1 MKLKEMMEK
10 YKDIVPYAIF
20 GILTTIINIV
30 VYLFF
35 AHILKK
41 EVMLSTLAAWFLSV
55 LFAYVTN
62 RKWVFHSGV
71 LTFSNIIREAVAFF
85 ICRLATGIADILIMF
100 IFVNIFHV
108 CAPWARSNG
117 CKSRTCPDSGKC
129 IAEQQGCLSRGRI

>member
-41 EVMLSTLAAWFLSV
+41 EIMLSTLAAWFFSV

-100 IFVNIFHV
+100 IFVNIFHFNDLFIKII
-108 CAPWARSNG
+108 SN
-117 CKSRTCPDSGKC
+117 
-129 IAEQQGCLSRGRI
+129 IAVIILNYVASKWIIFNHK

>member
-100 IFVNIFHV
+100 IFVNIFHFNDLFIKII
-108 CAPWARSNG
+108 SN
-117 CKSRTCPDSGKC
+117 
-129 IAEQQGCLSRGRI
+129 IAVIILNYVASKWIIFNHK

>member
-41 EVMLSTLAAWFLSV
+41 EIMLSTLAAWFFSV

-62 RKWVFHSGV
+62 RKWVFHSGI

-100 IFVNIFHV
+100 IFVNIFHFNDLFIKII
-108 CAPWARSNG
+108 SN
-117 CKSRTCPDSGKC
+117 
-129 IAEQQGCLSRGRI
+129 IAVIILNYVASKWIIFNHK

>member
-85 ICRLATGIADILIMF
+85 ICRLATVIADILIMF
-100 IFVNIFHV
+100 IFVNIFHFNDLFIKII
-108 CAPWARSNG
+108 SN
-117 CKSRTCPDSGKC
+117 
-129 IAEQQGCLSRGRI
+129 IAVIILNYVASKWIIFNHK

>member
-30 VYLFF
+30 VYLFL

-41 EVMLSTLAAWFLSV
+41 EIMLSTLAAWFFSV

-62 RKWVFHSGV
+62 RKWVFHSGI

-85 ICRLATGIADILIMF
+85 ICRLATGMADILIMF
-100 IFVNIFHV
+100 VFVNIFHFNDLFIKII
-108 CAPWARSNG
+108 SN
-117 CKSRTCPDSGKC
+117 
-129 IAEQQGCLSRGRI
+129 IAVIILNYVASKWIILNHK

>member
-41 EVMLSTLAAWFLSV
+41 EVMLCTLAAWFLSV

-100 IFVNIFHV
+100 IFVNIFHFNDLFIKII
-108 CAPWARSNG
+108 SN
-117 CKSRTCPDSGKC
+117 
-129 IAEQQGCLSRGRI
+129 IAVIILNYVASKWIIFNHK

>member
-41 EVMLSTLAAWFLSV
+41 EIMLSTLAAWFLSV

-100 IFVNIFHV
+100 IFVNIFHFNDLFIKII
-108 CAPWARSNG
+108 SN
-117 CKSRTCPDSGKC
+117 
-129 IAEQQGCLSRGRI
+129 IAVIILNYVASKWIIFNHK

>member
-1 MKLKEMMEK
+1 MMEK

-100 IFVNIFHV
+100 IFVNIFHFNDLFIKII
-108 CAPWARSNG
+108 SN
-117 CKSRTCPDSGKC
+117 
-129 IAEQQGCLSRGRI
+129 IAVIILNYVASKWIIFNHK

>member
-41 EVMLSTLAAWFLSV
+41 EIMLSTLAAWFFSV

-85 ICRLATGIADILIMF
+85 ICRLATGMADILIMF
-100 IFVNIFHV
+100 VFVNIFHFNDLFIKII
-108 CAPWARSNG
+108 SN
-117 CKSRTCPDSGKC
+117 
-129 IAEQQGCLSRGRI
+129 IAVIILNYVASKWIIFNHK

>member
-41 EVMLSTLAAWFLSV
+41 EIMLSTLAAWFFSV

-62 RKWVFHSGV
+62 RKWVFHSGI

-85 ICRLATGIADILIMF
+85 ICRLATGMADILIIF
-100 IFVNIFHV
+100 VFVNIFHFNDLFIKII
-108 CAPWARSNG
+108 SN
-117 CKSRTCPDSGKC
+117 
-129 IAEQQGCLSRGRI
+129 IAVIILNYVASKWIIFNHK

>member
-10 YKDIVPYAIF
+10 YKDIVSYAIF

-41 EVMLSTLAAWFLSV
+41 EIMLSTLAAWFFSV

-62 RKWVFHSGV
+62 RKWVFHSGI

-85 ICRLATGIADILIMF
+85 ICRLATGMADILIMF
-100 IFVNIFHV
+100 VFVNIFHFNDLFIKII
-108 CAPWARSNG
+108 SN
-117 CKSRTCPDSGKC
+117 
-129 IAEQQGCLSRGRI
+129 IAVIILNYVASKWIIFNHK

>member
-1 MKLKEMMEK
+1 MMEK

-41 EVMLSTLAAWFLSV
+41 EIMLSTLAAWFFSV

-62 RKWVFHSGV
+62 RKWVFHSGI

-85 ICRLATGIADILIMF
+85 ICRLATGMADILIIF
-100 IFVNIFHV
+100 VFVNIFHFNDLFIKII
-108 CAPWARSNG
+108 SN
-117 CKSRTCPDSGKC
+117 
-129 IAEQQGCLSRGRI
+129 IAVIILNYVASKWIIFNHK

>member
-41 EVMLSTLAAWFLSV
+41 EIMLSTLAAWFFSV

-62 RKWVFHSGV
+62 RKWVFYSGI

-85 ICRLATGIADILIMF
+85 ICRLATGMADILIMF
-100 IFVNIFHV
+100 VFVNIFHFNDLFIKII
-108 CAPWARSNG
+108 SN
-117 CKSRTCPDSGKC
+117 
-129 IAEQQGCLSRGRI
+129 IAVIILNYVASKWIIFNHK

>member
-55 LFAYVTN
+55 LFTYVTN

-100 IFVNIFHV
+100 IFVNIFHFNDLFIKII
-108 CAPWARSNG
+108 SN
-117 CKSRTCPDSGKC
+117 
-129 IAEQQGCLSRGRI
+129 IAVIILNYVASKWIIFNHK

>member
-41 EVMLSTLAAWFLSV
+41 EIMLSTLAAWFFSV

-62 RKWVFHSGV
+62 RKWVFHSGI
-71 LTFSNIIREAVAFF
+71 LTFSNIIRAAVAFF
-85 ICRLATGIADILIMF
+85 ICRLATGMADILIMF
-100 IFVNIFHV
+100 VFVNIFHFNDLFIKII
-108 CAPWARSNG
+108 SN
-117 CKSRTCPDSGKC
+117 
-129 IAEQQGCLSRGRI
+129 IAVIILNYVASKWIIFNHK